1 MKYAFQ
7 VMKVPA
13 ENCVELV
20 EQDLK
25 DEAKSTVRF
34 MLGDGEKYADD
45 IFTVLLDTYGDNVS
59 IGTRLKD
66 FYKRKQMQGE
76 TIRSD
81 AYGLQSPGQKKR
93 RHKQS
98 KTQNPFQSS

>member
-1 MKYAFQ
+1 MKYTFQ
-7 VMKVPA
+7 EMKVPA
-13 ENCVELV
+13 EDCVELV

-25 DEAKSTVRF
+25 DKAKSTVRF
-34 MLGDGEKYADD
+34 MLGDGEKYAD

-66 FYKRKQMQGE
+66 FCKHKQMQGE

-81 AYGLQSPGQKKR
+81 AYGLQERLSRVQR
-93 RHKQS
+93 W
-98 KTQNPFQSS
+98 